1 MKLLSYRNL
10 FFIILSF
17 YCLILSQFGLE
28 NWDTGY
34 IPSFSWRIINGQN
47 VYQDFIYKGPPVTL
61 YFHALFMKIL
71 PQEGQFFFIR
81 IISYLLFSLQ
91 VYFIVSGFDAIYNLK
106 KIGINKWGLIIICFI
121 VSMHN
126 FGPFPWPTTDGL
138 LFASI
143 AFWFMSKNT
152 ENTNLR
158 LFFVALFSLLSA
170 LTKQSFYL
178 IPVLFTIWVFIHYN
192 LKKAILFVLCLALL
206 FASFLYWI
214 TSITTMANFL
224 EQITN
229 QTKFSDLIKTGF
241 IYYIKCFRSKW
252 VLLAVLLFPL
262 LNHYITTRKSPLLK
276 LAYYLKWLTF
286 SFFTASLLYHFF
298 DDQRYAS
305 VIFFNCCL
313 VALLYHYIAKK
324 ETVAFFAPII
334 VSLAIAWSTSI
345 SLGYHFTIL
354 FSTGMIMS
362 FVVLYYEDL
371 KSILNSKYYFLLIA
385 ISVCM
390 VSFISNKTPYRESSI
405 TELTYRLDSVSPKLK
420 YIKTD
425 KDTFEHHLE
434 LKQLIRKYGSNFIVA
449 PNTPMANYIFNTQS
463 KLPADWIISTE
474 VLNKEDVFIK
484 LASDKKNYIFV
495 ERTYIDGENL
505 MGEVFTYSKITLFIV
520 KNFNRIDQ
528 TKHFVVYN
536 SLKYK

>member
-10 FFIILSF
+10 FFIILAF
-17 YCLILSQFGLE
+17 YCLVLSQFGLE

-34 IPSFSWRIINGQN
+34 IPSFSWRIINGQD

-81 IISYLLFSLQ
+81 IVSYLLFSLQ
-91 VYFIVSGFDAIYNLK
+91 VYFTVSGFDAIYNLK
-106 KIGINKWGLIIICFI
+106 KTGLDKWALILICFI
-121 VSMHN
+121 ISAHN

-143 AFWFMSKNT
+143 AFWLMPKN
-152 ENTNLR
+152 NLNIYFR
-158 LFFVALFSLLSA
+158 LFFIALFSLVSA

-178 IPVLFTIWVFIHYN
+178 IPILFTVWVFINYN
-192 LKKAILFVLCLALL
+192 LKKATLFALYLALL
-206 FASFLYWI
+206 FAAFIYWI
-214 TSITTMANFL
+214 TSITTINNFL
-224 EQITN
+224 EQTTN

-241 IYYIKCFRSKW
+241 VYYIKCFRNKW
-252 VLLAVLLFPL
+252 ILLAVFLFPL
-262 LNHYITTRKSPLLK
+262 LNHFIATRKLQLPKIS
-276 LAYYLKWLTF
+276 YYLRWLTC
-286 SFFTASLLYHFF
+286 SFFTASLLFHFF

-305 VIFFNCCL
+305 VIFFNCCV
-313 VALLYHYIAKK
+313 VAVFYHYFEKK
-324 ETVAFFAPII
+324 ESVVFFAPVL
-334 VSLAIAWSTSI
+334 VSLVIAWSTSI

-362 FVVLYYEDL
+362 FVVLYYKDL
-371 KSILNSKYYFLLIA
+371 REILNSKYYFFLIA
-385 ISVCM
+385 ISVCL
-390 VSFISNKTPYRESSI
+390 VSFTSNKTPYRESSI
-405 TELTYRLDSVSPKLK
+405 TKLTYRLDSISPKLK

-425 KDTFEHHLE
+425 KDTYEQNLE
-434 LKQLIRKYGSNFIVA
+434 LKQLIQKYGSNFIVA
-449 PNTPMANYIFNTQS
+449 PNTPMAHYIFNTQS

-505 MGEVFTYSKITLFIV
+505 MGEVFTYSKVTLFIV
-520 KNFNRIDQ
+520 NNFNRIDQ

-536 SLKYK
+536 SLKNK